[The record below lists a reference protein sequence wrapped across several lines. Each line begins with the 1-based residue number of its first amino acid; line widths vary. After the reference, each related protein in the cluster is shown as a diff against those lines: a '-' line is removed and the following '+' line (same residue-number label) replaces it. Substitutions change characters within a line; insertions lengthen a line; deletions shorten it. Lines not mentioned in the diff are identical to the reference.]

1 MSEQG
6 WKLSQWLTYSVGAK
20 LFVSRSFGWGRTE
33 PIPTGWV
40 FETELLKWTELS
52 TFMFVSAFFPETI
65 RGRKCI
71 QYEWSHTVLIRFP
84 GTLCLAYLPTR
95 IYSLNQPPIK
105 ELRHNID
112 HTLSQTFLTFFD
124 DVIHAEK
131 LQVHCIQQDP
141 SNMPFETGCFMGPM
155 DQPSSILCPASLDK
169 LFKGIYM
176 NIHDRWDGNLF
187 GGSR

>member
-1 MSEQG
+1 MFHGPLAEEERNPFR
-6 WKLSQWLTYSVGAK
+6 LVGFLK
-20 LFVSRSFGWGRTE
+20 S
-33 PIPTGWV
+33 
-40 FETELLKWTELS
+40 ELLKWTELS

-131 LQVHCIQQDP
+131 LQAHCIQQDP